1 MKRWM
6 NQETKRPC
14 KGSPLLKAAAWTLAL
29 LVGLG
34 VLAAAAGMMLG
45 NLEFLASLK
54 ALLRQVRLYAI
65 ALHLS
70 LITLLWQQW
79 PSVIGWLETKGKVHP
94 ANKAA
99 ILASRH
105 RTALLLLAVE
115 VFVVIGFPF
124 NVLS

>member
-1 MKRWM
+1 MKLM
-6 NQETKRPC
+6 NQEMKRPG
-14 KGSPLLKAAAWTLAL
+14 KGSPLLKAAAWTMAL
-29 LVGLG
+29 LLGLG
-34 VLAAAAGMMLG
+34 VMAAAAGMMLG
-45 NLEFLASLK
+45 SLDFLASLK
-54 ALLRQVRLYAI
+54 AMLGQVRPYAI

-70 LITLLWQQW
+70 LIALLWQKW
-79 PSVIGWLETKGKVHP
+79 PRVISWLEAKGKVHP
-94 ANKAA
+94 ANKAL

>member
-1 MKRWM
+1 M
-6 NQETKRPC
+6 
-14 KGSPLLKAAAWTLAL
+14 KAAAWTMVL
-29 LVGLG
+29 LLGLG
-34 VLAAAAGMMLG
+34 AMTAIASITLG
-45 NLEFLASLK
+45 SMNWLASLK
-54 ALLRQVRLYAI
+54 ATLEQVRPYAI
-65 ALHLS
+65 ALHVS
-70 LITLLWQQW
+70 LIAVLWW
-79 PSVIGWLETKGKVHP
+79 KWGRVIDWMEAKGKVHP